1 MPEPIPTAQGA
12 VSHPI
17 TVLAQCC
24 STSVHKQKL
33 VLENVAGTLAKQAGD
48 YSYGEFYTKAV
59 SLKTYF
65 IDLGFANNLNIIDD
79 NDDDDFFDAV
89 VDTDQDE
96 DLDDRN
102 GLC

>member
-1 MPEPIPTAQGA
+1 M
-12 VSHPI
+12 
-17 TVLAQCC
+17 
-24 STSVHKQKL
+24 
-33 VLENVAGTLAKQAGD
+33 AGTLAKQARY

-79 NDDDDFFDAV
+79 DDDDDFFDAV

>member
-1 MPEPIPTAQGA
+1 M
-12 VSHPI
+12 
-17 TVLAQCC
+17 
-24 STSVHKQKL
+24 
-33 VLENVAGTLAKQAGD
+33 AGTLAKQAR
-48 YSYGEFYTKAV
+48 YFSYGEFYTKAV

-79 NDDDDFFDAV
+79 DDDDDFFDTV